1 MMMTSYAGGTDCA
14 VHYGFTT
21 TYIDPKAQPLKIQK
35 ERVRKGDRKAY
46 ESIWPWQFNR
56 FNRKKW

>member
-1 MMMTSYAGGTDCA
+1 MTSYAGGTDCA

-46 ESIWPWQFNR
+46 
-56 FNRKKW
+56 

>member
-1 MMMTSYAGGTDCA
+1 MTTSNSGGTDTIIG
-14 VHYGFTT
+14 YGFTT
-21 TYIDPKAQPLKIQK
+21 TYMDATREPIKIQK

-46 ESIWPWQFNR
+46 ESIWPGQFNK